1 MSGAAG
7 IAAAKNRRSKP
18 DPNQKPIV
26 SCSSKSGNCPLPTNN
41 TKTQPLQSRG
51 SSVLDEYSMQI
62 TGPMPLMHVIKVH
75 EMRLNKID
83 EKLSQVQTQTQ
94 AASRSAQQLTPVQPT
109 VMQPAVTQAAGCDEE
124 CYERLSSLEEKI
136 HMLEEVIMN
145 LQLTLTNVQSFA
157 METSLAMMK
166 LQKQIPASAPLTP
179 VLTTAAAP
187 ASLASASLAPASL
200 APASLVVEP
209 VSLEPTPLASV
220 SLVVEPASLAPASLA
235 PASLASVSLAVEPA
249 PLASVSLAVAPAAN
263 KKVTNNKK
271 AEPVDRKVTLD
282 IAEYTCG

>member
-83 EKLSQVQTQTQ
+83 EKLSKVQGGASQAIVSQVGASVSQVDVTACGQT
-94 AASRSAQQLTPVQPT
+94 S
-109 VMQPAVTQAAGCDEE
+109 AGCDEE
-124 CYERLSSLEEKI
+124 CYERISSLEEKI

-145 LQLTLTNVQSFA
+145 LQLTVTNVQSFA

-166 LQKQIPASAPLTP
+166 LQKQIP
-179 VLTTAAAP
+179 VI
-187 ASLASASLAPASL
+187 
-200 APASLVVEP
+200 EP
-209 VSLEPTPLASV
+209 V
-220 SLVVEPASLAPASLA
+220 
-235 PASLASVSLAVEPA
+235 
-249 PLASVSLAVAPAAN
+249 VATA
-263 KKVTNNKK
+263 
-271 AEPVDRKVTLD
+271 
-282 IAEYTCG
+282 

>member
-94 AASRSAQQLTPVQPT
+94 AASRSAQQLAPVQPT
-109 VMQPAVTQAAGCDEE
+109 VTQPAVIQAAGCDEE

-166 LQKQIPASAPLTP
+166 LQKQIPVIVPAT
-179 VLTTAAAP
+179 AP
-187 ASLASASLAPASL
+187 ASPALAPTSPALAPA
-200 APASLVVEP
+200 PAEVEP
-209 VSLEPTPLASV
+209 V

-235 PASLASVSLAVEPA
+235 PAPLVVTPAAVA
-249 PLASVSLAVAPAAN
+249 PLTVVSEAVTPVAPAAN

>member
-41 TKTQPLQSRG
+41 TKTQSLQARG

-83 EKLSQVQTQTQ
+83 EKLSQVQTQG
-94 AASRSAQQLTPVQPT
+94 ASRSAQQLAPVQPT
-109 VMQPAVTQAAGCDEE
+109 VTQPAAIQAAGCDEE

-166 LQKQIPASAPLTP
+166 LQKQIPEIVPATAPASPAVAPAPTPTSLVVAPDPVEVTPVVVESAPL
-179 VLTTAAAP
+179 
-187 ASLASASLAPASL
+187 
-200 APASLVVEP
+200 VVE
-209 VSLEPTPLASV
+209 SAPLA
-220 SLVVEPASLAPASLA
+220 
-235 PASLASVSLAVEPA
+235 PA
-249 PLASVSLAVAPAAN
+249 PLAPAPLVVAPAAN